1 MKDGSRDRYFQEP
14 DAANEK
20 LVPEGI
26 EGMVPYK
33 GPISAMVQ
41 QLVGGLRAGM
51 GYCGASSIAD
61 LQTRAH
67 FVKISSAGLKE
78 SHVHDVIITKEA
90 PNYRLE

>member
-1 MKDGSRDRYFQEP
+1 
-14 DAANEK
+14 
-20 LVPEGI
+20 
-26 EGMVPYK
+26 
-33 GPISAMVQ
+33 
-41 QLVGGLRAGM
+41 M

-61 LQTRAH
+61 LQTRAR